1 MRLQHALYS
10 IALLLMP
17 FQLMAAD
24 KTEIS
29 IQSMEVIEA
38 NGVYK
43 VNGSVDF
50 IMRNPVLEALNNGVT
65 LEIVVDHEILLSRRW
80 WLDKEVAIVSQRYRL
95 SYHALTRQ
103 YVLTN
108 LNTQDVNTFYTLPS
122 LLGTLG
128 DISEFPLIDTA
139 VLDDDELYLV
149 RMRVY
154 LDFDEL
160 PLPLRIRAY
169 STSAWRPDSGWKVW
183 PLH

>member
-10 IALLLMP
+10 LALLLMP
-17 FQLMAAD
+17 LPLMAAD
-24 KTEIS
+24 KTEIA
-29 IQSMEVIEA
+29 IESMEVTRVDD
-38 NGVYK
+38 VYK

-50 IMRNPVLEALNNGVT
+50 LMRNPVLEALNNGVA
-65 LEIVVDHEILLSRRW
+65 LDFVIDHEILLSRRW
-80 WLDKEVAIVSQRYRL
+80 WLDKEVALVSQRYRI

-108 LNTQDVNTFYTLPS
+108 LNTQDVKTYYTLPS
-122 LLGTLG
+122 LLRSLG
-128 DISEFPLIDTA
+128 DIRNFPLIDA
-139 VLDDDELYLV
+139 SLLDDDELYIV

>member
-1 MRLQHALYS
+1 MRLQRALYCL
-10 IALLLMP
+10 ALLLLP
-17 FQLMAAD
+17 LPAMAAD
-24 KTEIS
+24 KTEIH
-29 IQSMEVIEA
+29 IESMEVSRVDD
-38 NGVYK
+38 VYK

-50 IMRNPVLEALNNGVT
+50 ILRNPVLEALNNGVSMD
-65 LEIVVDHEILLSRRW
+65 IVIDHEILLSRRW

-108 LNTQDVNTFYTLPS
+108 LNTQDIKTFYTLPS
-122 LLGTLG
+122 LLRTLG
-128 DISEFPLIDTA
+128 DINNFPLIDA
-139 VLDDDELYLV
+139 SLLDDDDLYLV

-169 STSAWRPDSGWKVW
+169 STSAWRPDSGWKAW